1 VNIKL
6 LLKGSDPLIEFVQE
20 LTSQFR
26 QVTTE
31 SFHDR
36 NTKKHVIYPYLTYD
50 FDSEAI
56 ERNVDGFYID
66 VDLFDENSSYT
77 NLFQLESDL
86 KMHFKDNMKLTDDLF
101 IRFNFLRSNNIPTGD
116 EIIKRRNLQF
126 YCKVDWRNE

>member
-1 VNIKL
+1 MI
-6 LLKGSDPLIEFVQE
+6 DFVKE

-26 QVTTE
+26 QVTSE

-36 NTKKHVIYPYLTYD
+36 NTKSTVDYPYLTYD

-66 VDLFDENSSYT
+66 VDLFDNNSSYM
-77 NLFQLESDL
+77 NLFQLESDI
-86 KMHFKDNMKLTDDLF
+86 KRHFKDNMKLTDDLF
-101 IRFNFLRSNNIPTGD
+101 IRFNFLRSNKIPTGD
-116 EIIKRRNLQF
+116 ENIKRRNLQF